1 MSLSSS
7 RSRATPAAEP
17 LGPDSLVWRLGFP
30 RAGLLLAGRAL
41 VLQTAH
47 PVVGAG
53 VRDFSLFTEDPWGRL
68 DRTLRS
74 LQRQL
79 FGLEAASAE
88 AKRLREL
95 HGSIT
100 GVGFDGRRYRALDPE
115 AYAWVHLSN
124 FDTTLAYHRWF
135 GPALD
140 RAEQEQLYAEW
151 RRVGLVLGVRD
162 HRMPSDL
169 NGCRAYVSDMVSS
182 TLVDNETVHTLL
194 ASLSLSGMSPP
205 PGWLPAPVWH
215 TLRPLG
221 GGFLR
226 DLTVGTLPALLRA
239 RLELPWHTLDRRR
252 LQAVAGLVRA
262 VTAPLPDRL
271 AQYPAGARA
280 RAAARH
286 YAAGHQ
292 GSDRVAA

>member
-1 MSLSSS
+1 VS
-7 RSRATPAAEP
+7 RSSPPVKTAPQGEP

-53 VRDFSLFTEDPWGRL
+53 VRDHSDFTEDPWGRL

-74 LQRQL
+74 LQLQL
-79 FGLEAASAE
+79 FGGEDARIEAA
-88 AKRLREL
+88 RLRDL

-100 GVGFDGRRYRALDPE
+100 GVGFDGRRYHALDPA

-135 GPALD
+135 GPSLD

-151 RRVGLVLGVRD
+151 RRVGLVLGVRG

-169 NGCRAYVSDMVSS
+169 DGCRRYVSDMVSS
-182 TLVDNETVHTLL
+182 VLLDNDTVHVVLG
-194 ASLSLSGMSPP
+194 SLGLSGVSPP
-205 PGWLPAPVWH
+205 PGWLPAPLWH
-215 TLRPLG
+215 ALRPLG

-226 DLTVGTLPALLRA
+226 DFTVGTLPAALRA
-239 RLELPWHTLDRRR
+239 RLGLHWTTLDRRR
-252 LQAVAGLVRA
+252 LQAAAALIRGA
-262 VTAPLPDRL
+262 TAPLPERL

-280 RAAARH
+280 RAASREVVSGRRDAPG
-286 YAAGHQ
+286 AA
-292 GSDRVAA
+292 A